1 MVRGQ
6 QLRADGRLY
15 EMKIT
20 LDVPATIESQLEHI
34 AARLSVSV
42 SELAEAAVRDLIG
55 RPADDFE
62 RAASKVLEKNRELYR
77 RLA

>member
-1 MVRGQ
+1 MR
-6 QLRADGRLY
+6 
-15 EMKIT
+15 IT
-20 LDVPATIESQLEHI
+20 LDVPTNLESQLEDI

-42 SELAEAAVRDLIG
+42 NELAEAAVRDLIG
-55 RPADDFE
+55 RPAEDVE